1 MYSNVTSLPVTG
13 AGSTAFMA
21 AMTGHLIIALL
32 LASLCALT
40 TALLMWQRTDDDF
53 EEES

>member
-1 MYSNVTSLPVTG
+1 MYSSVTSLPVTG

-21 AMTGHLIIALL
+21 AMTGHLIIALM
-32 LASLCALT
+32 LASICAFT
-40 TALLMWQRTDDDF
+40 TALLMLQRQDDDL